1 MCTTRW
7 CDIAWVSV
15 EDDCM
20 NDFSVKVTYRGK
32 DSASGKE
39 WTYDLKQYADLM
51 KRELVRIIMDVEDAL
66 YVAQGDKSKDEW
78 DEETMMRF
86 QRVRHKL
93 LDQANAIERL
103 PQNLYYKDV
112 NCMSQKASEMLAKMI
127 DSMTE

>member
-1 MCTTRW
+1 
-7 CDIAWVSV
+7 
-15 EDDCM
+15 M

-86 QRVRHKL
+86 QRIRHKL

-112 NCMSQKASEMLAKMI
+112 NCMSLKASEMLAKMI
-127 DSMTE
+127 DSMSE